1 MIVVIITGLAVN
13 NREKGRM
20 LKIAAFCVAVL
31 FTSQV
36 SSCHYGSELECII
49 SSLYFVVSGIWSFYG
64 PSTIS
69 LGAVGSYLCY
79 GDGSYLYWFID
90 GVNSENI
97 SNEELATRGISFGGN
112 YNHYP
117 PYYLFCDIQYSYLY
131 ITGNCLNNNTEIQ
144 CMILGYAP
152 PYNDT
157 SPARTLTVQG
167 MNPALS
173 NNYFSSY

>member
-1 MIVVIITGLAVN
+1 M
-13 NREKGRM
+13 
-20 LKIAAFCVAVL
+20 
-31 FTSQV
+31 
-36 SSCHYGSELECII
+36 
-49 SSLYFVVSGIWSFYG
+49 
-64 PSTIS
+64 
-69 LGAVGSYLCY
+69 GAVGTYLCY
-79 GDGSYLYWFID
+79 GYGSYFYWFID
-90 GVNSENI
+90 GVNFEDINS
-97 SNEELATRGISFGGN
+97 EELATRGISFGGS

-117 PYYLFCDIQYSYLY
+117 PYNQSCLLMYSYLY

-144 CMILGYAP
+144 CMILGSAP

>member
-1 MIVVIITGLAVN
+1 
-13 NREKGRM
+13 M

-36 SSCHYGSELECII
+36 SSCHTGGELECII
-49 SSLYFVVSGIWSFYG
+49 SLYFVVSVIWSFYG

-69 LGAVGSYLCY
+69 LGAVGTYICD
-79 GDGSYLYWFID
+79 GRGSYLYWFID
-90 GVNSENI
+90 GVNFENI
-97 SNEELATRGISFGGN
+97 SSEELTMRGISVSGS

-117 PYYLFCDIQYSYLY
+117 PYNQSCYGMYSYLS

-144 CMILGYAP
+144 CMVLGSAP
-152 PYNDT
+152 PYNAT
-157 SPARTLTVQG
+157 RPARTLTLQG

-173 NNYFSSY
+173 NY

>member
-1 MIVVIITGLAVN
+1 MLPFVLLFSSLQKYPPVILD
-13 NREKGRM
+13 
-20 LKIAAFCVAVL
+20 
-31 FTSQV
+31 V
-36 SSCHYGSELECII
+36 SLHCII
-49 SSLYFVVSGIWSFYG
+49 SLYFVFSGIWSFYD
-64 PSTIS
+64 PSTVS
-69 LGAVGSYLCY
+69 LSAVGSYLCY
-79 GDGSYLYWFID
+79 GNGSYLYWFID

-97 SNEELATRGISFGGN
+97 SSEELATKGISFGGS

-117 PYYLFCDIQYSYLY
+117 PYNQSCLFMHSFLY
-131 ITGNCLNNNTEIQ
+131 IAGNCLNNNTEIQ
-144 CMILGYAP
+144 CMILGSAP

>member
-1 MIVVIITGLAVN
+1 
-13 NREKGRM
+13 M

-49 SSLYFVVSGIWSFYG
+49 SSLYFVVSDILIFYG

-69 LGAVGSYLCY
+69 LGAVDSYLCY
-79 GDGSYLYWFID
+79 GHGSYLYWFID
-90 GVNSENI
+90 GVNSEDI
-97 SNEELATRGISFGGN
+97 SSEELTTRGISFSGS

-117 PYYLFCDIQYSYLY
+117 PYYQFCDIQHSYLY

>member
-1 MIVVIITGLAVN
+1 
-13 NREKGRM
+13 M

-31 FTSQV
+31 FISEV
-36 SSCHYGSELECII
+36 SSCHYGGELECII
-49 SSLYFVVSGIWSFYG
+49 SLYFVVPDIWSFYG
-64 PSTIS
+64 PSTVS
-69 LGAVGSYLCY
+69 LGAVDSYLCY
-79 GDGSYLYWFID
+79 GDGSYLYWFIN
-90 GVNSENI
+90 GMNFENI
-97 SNEELATRGISFGGN
+97 SSEELTMRGISFSGS

-117 PYYLFCDIQYSYLY
+117 PYNQSCDIQYSYLY

-144 CMILGYAP
+144 CMVLGYAP

-157 SPARTLTVQG
+157 RPAKTLTVQG